1 VTHRSY
7 LSGLAVVACLTVLR
21 LAIGVAILRYGL
33 YDIDGSSAG
42 RWPMGGA
49 AVQGNRAMPEE
60 PT

>member
-33 YDIDGSSAG
+33 YDIDRIISRTLAHGRSSGPGQPGHA
-42 RWPMGGA
+42 
-49 AVQGNRAMPEE
+49 
-60 PT
+60 